1 MQTVK
6 DAIYLA
12 CKTNIKV
19 RVDFSTGY
27 FILIYI
33 YIYTFSMSDICKVLI
48 IGGEQL
54 GWLSPL
60 LEEID
65 RRVGGPGFEP
75 PPAYIILLAY

>member
-1 MQTVK
+1 
-6 DAIYLA
+6 
-12 CKTNIKV
+12 
-19 RVDFSTGY
+19 
-27 FILIYI
+27 
-33 YIYTFSMSDICKVLI
+33 MSDICKVLI